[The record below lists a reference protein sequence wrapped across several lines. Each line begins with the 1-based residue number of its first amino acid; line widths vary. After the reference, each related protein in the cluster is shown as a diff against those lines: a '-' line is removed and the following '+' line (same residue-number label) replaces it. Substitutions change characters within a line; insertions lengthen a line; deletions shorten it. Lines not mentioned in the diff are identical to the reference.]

1 MKHYLFLLLA
11 VSAFLLAGCSH
22 TEDTAALP
30 IEKGVSLQL
39 NNLRKETI
47 SEPVY
52 KLYFNIPARKTDPIA
67 GNLTLSFVLN
77 NRKYPVILDFQ
88 NPKQFVHQIMAN
100 GKISHFEY
108 KNEHLIIPVEE
119 LKEGI
124 NTLKIDF
131 TAGDLSLNRNDDFLY
146 TLFVPARASTAFPCF
161 DQPDLKARFELS
173 LSIPKDWIA
182 VANGALTSE
191 QEQKNST
198 LLKFS
203 ETKPLPTYLFAFVAG
218 KFYKV
223 SRTIGGRN
231 LTFYYRETDTAKVS
245 RNLDDIFNIEAH
257 AIQWMENYT
266 GIPYPFRKFAFVAIP
281 AFQYGGMEHPGV
293 ILFRANRI
301 FLDKSA
307 TQIQKLYRA
316 TVISHETAHMW
327 FGDLV
332 TMKWFNDVWLKEVF
346 ANFFAAK
353 ISNPHFPK
361 MNHQLSFL
369 VDHFPPA
376 YLIDRSA
383 GANPIQ
389 QQLGNLDMAGT
400 LYGNIIYHKAP
411 IIMKMLENLVGKQK
425 FQEGLRTYL
434 KKYSYS
440 NASWDDLI
448 RILDQETTLD
458 LANWSKVWVKEP
470 GMPHYQTS
478 MDNNKLIIHQTNAAK
493 TGMIWPQYLDV
504 LYIHNGKN
512 ASAKIFADKT
522 ADTLSLPADAK
533 VLLLNGGGHG
543 YGYFKLDS
551 YQKAFL
557 LGKNIFTLKPLQ
569 RAVAY
574 MSLWENMQQQDLQP
588 SLLGKA
594 FYLFLQNETDELNVN
609 LLLGYYDNLFWR
621 FSDTKSRTMLE
632 KNFEPLLW
640 EKIQK
645 APDASLKSS
654 YYHAWLSTAL
664 GKNAINKMVRL
675 WKGSLKI
682 KGLSLSES
690 DMTALSY
697 QLAVRVNEK
706 TSKEIP
712 ADILQQ
718 QLKRIT
724 NPDRKA
730 EMAFVIPA
738 LSSDSTVRD
747 HFFDQLK
754 KPEMREHEPW
764 VNTALEYLNH
774 PLRAKSSEKYIMPA
788 LELLP
793 EIQRTGDIFFPK
805 SWLDASLSGYNS
817 MSAAKLIRDF
827 LSKNPDLNP
836 KLRQKVLQSAD
847 PVFRSAA
854 ILQGNANMK

>member
-1 MKHYLFLLLA
+1 MKHYLLLLL
-11 VSAFLLAGCSH
+11 VIPAFLLTGCSR
-22 TEDTAALP
+22 TETTPLP
-30 IEKGVSLQL
+30 LQKGVSIEL
-39 NNLRKETI
+39 NNLRKATI

-52 KLYFNIPARKTDPIA
+52 KLYFNIPEQKTDPIA
-67 GNLTLSFVLN
+67 GNLTLSFNLKN
-77 NRKYPVILDFQ
+77 KKYPVILDFQ
-88 NPKQFVHQIMAN
+88 NSKQFIHQVIAN
-100 GKISHFEY
+100 GKISHYDF
-108 KNEHLIIPVEE
+108 KNEHVIIPVNE
-119 LKEGI
+119 LNKGTNI
-124 NTLKIDF
+124 IKIDF

-146 TLFVPARASTAFPCF
+146 TLFVPDRASTAFPCF
-161 DQPDLKARFELS
+161 DQPDLKANFDLS
-173 LSIPKDWIA
+173 LNIPKDWVA
-182 VANGALTSE
+182 VANGAQISE

-198 LLKFS
+198 LLKFA

-218 KFYKV
+218 KFHVV
-223 SRTIGGRN
+223 SRTIDGRK

-245 RNLDDIFNIEAH
+245 RNLDAIFNLEAN
-257 AIQWMENYT
+257 AIQWMEKYT
-266 GIPYPFRKFAFVAIP
+266 GIPYPFGKFAFVAIP
-281 AFQYGGMEHPGV
+281 AFQYGGMEHPGA
-293 ILFRANRI
+293 ILLRADRI

-353 ISNPHFPK
+353 IANPHFPK

-376 YLIDRSA
+376 YLIDRST

-389 QQLGNLDMAGT
+389 QKLDNLKMAGT

-411 IIMKMLENLVGKQK
+411 IIMKMLENIVGEKQ

-434 KKYSYS
+434 SKYSYS

-448 RILDQETTLD
+448 NILDKKTSLD

-470 GMPHYQTS
+470 GMPDYQTS
-478 MDNNKLIIHQTNAAK
+478 MDGNKLIIHQTNAQK

-504 LYIHNGKN
+504 LYFNNGKEN
-512 ASAKIFADKT
+512 YSKILADKAT
-522 ADTLSLPADAK
+522 DTLSLPANSK
-533 VLLLNGGGHG
+533 VLLLDGEGNG
-543 YGYFKLDS
+543 YGYFKLNQ
-551 YQKAFL
+551 YQKSFL
-557 LGKNIFTLKPLQ
+557 LSRELFTLQPLQ
-569 RAVAY
+569 RAIAY
-574 MSLWENMQQQDLQP
+574 MNIWENMQQQNLVP
-588 SLLGKA
+588 SELSEA
-594 FYLFLQNETDELNVN
+594 FYLFLQNEKDELNVN
-609 LLLGYYDNLFWR
+609 LLLDYYRTLFWR
-621 FSDTKSRTMLE
+621 FSDVKSRLALE
-632 KNFEPLLW
+632 NKFEPLLW
-640 EKIQK
+640 EKMQK
-645 APDASLKSS
+645 APDASMKSA

-664 GKNAINKMVRL
+664 GKNAIHKMVSL
-675 WKGSLKI
+675 WKGTLKI
-682 KGLSLSES
+682 KGLPLSET
-690 DMTALSY
+690 DMTTLSY
-697 QLAVRVNEK
+697 QLAVRVNSK
-706 TSKEIP
+706 TAKEIP

-730 EMAFVIPA
+730 EMAFVMPA
-738 LSSDSTVRD
+738 LSSDSAVRD
-747 HFFDQLK
+747 NFFNQLK

-764 VNTALEYLNH
+764 VNTTLSYLNH
-774 PLRAKSSEKYIMPA
+774 PLRAKSSEKYITPA

-817 MSAAKLIRDF
+817 MSAANLIRDF
-827 LSKNPDLNP
+827 LSKSPDLNP

-854 ILQGNANMK
+854 ILYGKTKVK